1 MRKILVILCLLAFGL
16 AVGGCGYMVGED
28 DAVKAATSSGM
39 SDVTVLS
46 THQLSPHWFGGC
58 SGSDDA
64 AFKMA
69 GMNVAGEKVNFTV
82 CCGAVAKGCT
92 VRF

>member
-1 MRKILVILCLLAFGL
+1 MKIWMWMIMMVLVLGL
-16 AVGGCGYMVGED
+16 AGCGYMVGED
-28 DAVKAATSSGM
+28 DAVQAAKSSGM
-39 SDVTVLS
+39 SAVTVLS
-46 THQLSPHWFGGC
+46 AHQLSPHWFGGC

-64 AFKMA
+64 AFKMV
-69 GMNVAGEKVNFTV
+69 GTNSAGEKVNFTV